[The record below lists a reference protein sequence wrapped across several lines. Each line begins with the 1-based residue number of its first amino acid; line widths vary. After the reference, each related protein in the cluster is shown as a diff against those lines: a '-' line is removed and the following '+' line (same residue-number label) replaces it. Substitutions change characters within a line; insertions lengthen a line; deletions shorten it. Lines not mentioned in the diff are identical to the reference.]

1 MSYVKMNGMWDDIK
15 NSILPDSTTPT
26 TTTNS
31 TPGLSSEAW
40 NNFTDTISD
49 ILGTGVKAVAHTA
62 NEVSSVVPAD
72 KSSNDDWLSKV
83 LSFSTTLLKPNQTT
97 ASPLPTITIQQSPF
111 PIVPVIAVGGVALV
125 AVLLLTK
132 KKK

>member
-26 TTTNS
+26 TTTQS
-31 TPGLSSEAW
+31 PSMWDSLTSTLTGAVGTGAQSAATPGSSTEIAETQQVT
-40 NNFTDTISD
+40 NSN
-49 ILGTGVKAVAHTA
+49 
-62 NEVSSVVPAD
+62 SSG
-72 KSSNDDWLSKV
+72 DWLSKV
-83 LSFSTTLLKPNQTT
+83 LGFSATLLKPNQT